1 MDDTVRRLALRLK
14 MHNVSGNVVHHAAIL
29 KRILDHKG
37 IKTQM
42 VKAACEKGGQDEAKK
57 QMIAFVSK
65 NAEKGQKL
73 TNTKF
78 FTCNA
83 CHQNLEPNYDRKAEA
98 YDLYTKLGGK

>member
-1 MDDTVRRLALRLK
+1 MNKLVIATLLCVCLAGATSRTAGPPCAQK
-14 MHNVSGNVVHHAAIL
+14 EF
-29 KRILDHKG
+29 
-37 IKTQM
+37 KTQM